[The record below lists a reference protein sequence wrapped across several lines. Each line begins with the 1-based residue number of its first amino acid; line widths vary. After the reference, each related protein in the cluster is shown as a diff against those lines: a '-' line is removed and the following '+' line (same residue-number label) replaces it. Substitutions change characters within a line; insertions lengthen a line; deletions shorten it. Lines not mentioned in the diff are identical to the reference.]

1 MDVEA
6 PPTPSENTNR
16 LIALCLDA
24 ASGRTDGEA
33 LRLAL
38 NECALDLAEAREAFF
53 TQVQEEEGLLEAL
66 PDAIEAVLDGF
77 DAYGAVLT
85 EARSWF
91 AQRLAS
97 ILDQAAQGLVDAYTS
112 LHHALLSY
120 EWAYLGHGSEP
131 HPALNLMQKVLAAV
145 RQGLMEDDRLDEIF
159 DRLWDHFSKGVEVFE
174 EDPDPIRAGRGAQAC
189 RVALAGLQ
197 DMDEYLDS
205 REFSALERGYVR
217 LREGCL
223 MLIQQVQDGVGE
235 ALISGPTAS
244 PQVNWVIHAA
254 QAVLEGVHA
263 DLLRQ
268 AQEWFEPQLAESYFR
283 FEQCA
288 TGALEGP
295 VRMAEQVPVAREGF
309 DRLNRSLPLLR
320 LGANRT
326 DLLPRAIEQLE
337 KGAELLEGAYA
348 VFMEFEEAEGQ
359 TLCPRCGASTEAVR
373 KVCGTCGATLLQA
386 VPETVAAA
394 EPAAAAPSHVQ
405 RLLLACEEAEAGQMT
420 PQQFGEILAWAR
432 QLLGSAELGLRRL
445 PGEDEL
451 DPMVTDALHELRAGM
466 AEFRAALDELQGFVH
481 DGRPVHLS
489 AGTRLLV
496 AACDRLASVQG
507 RG

>member
-1 MDVEA
+1 MEA
-6 PPTPSENTNR
+6 PTPSENTNR

-24 ASGRTDGEA
+24 AAGRTDGED
-33 LRLAL
+33 LRQAL

-66 PDAIEAVLDGF
+66 PDPIEAVLDGF

-91 AQRLAS
+91 AQRLPAV
-97 ILDQAAQGLVDAYTS
+97 LEKAAADLVDAYTG
-112 LHHALLSY
+112 LHHALLAY

-131 HPALNLMQKVLAAV
+131 HPALNLMQKVLAAI
-145 RQGLMEDDRLDEIF
+145 RQGLMEDDRLDEIL
-159 DRLWDHFSKGVEVFE
+159 DRLWDHFSKGVEVFQ
-174 EDPDPIRAGRGAQAC
+174 EDPDPIRAGRGAKAC
-189 RVALAGLQ
+189 QVALAGLQ
-197 DMDEYLDS
+197 DMDEYFESRDVDALD
-205 REFSALERGYVR
+205 RGYLR

-223 MLIQQVQDGVGE
+223 MLIQQVQEGVGE
-235 ALISGPTAS
+235 ALIAGPTGS

-254 QAVLEGVHA
+254 QAVLDGVHA

-295 VRMAEQVPVAREGF
+295 VRMAEQVPVARDGF

-320 LGANRT
+320 LGVDRK
-326 DLLPRAIEQLE
+326 DLLPRAIDQLE
-337 KGAELLEGAYA
+337 KGAELLHGAYA

-359 TLCPRCGASTEAVR
+359 TLCPRCGSSTDANR
-373 KVCGTCGATLLQA
+373 NVCGTCGATLLKS
-386 VPETVAAA
+386 VPEAG
-394 EPAAAAPSHVQ
+394 PAPAPAQAAPSHVQ
-405 RLLLACEEAEAGQMT
+405 RLLVACEEAEAGQLSRE
-420 PQQFGEILAWAR
+420 QFAEVLSWAR
-432 QLLGSAELGLRRL
+432 GLLRSAELGVGRM
-445 PGEDEL
+445 PGEEDL
-451 DPMVTDALHELRAGM
+451 DPLVADALRELRDGM
-466 AEFRAALDELQGFVH
+466 ADFRAALDELQGFVA

-496 AACDRLASVQG
+496 SACDRLATVQG
-507 RG
+507 R